1 MLGQS
6 IKMAWSSV
14 ISNKMRSFLTML
26 GIIIGVTALVVL
38 VSIADGATGQVTD
51 IISSMG
57 TNLLTV
63 TISDDKEKPL
73 DISDME
79 EIMAIDKISEVAPV
93 ATDSATAAYDR
104 NSETTSLTGTTADY
118 MSIEG
123 KELASGR
130 WIKTADV
137 ENHTNVVIINQDLA
151 SDVLGVRNTQ
161 QAIGMTINL
170 NGIPYTVIGVLAED
184 TSVSMSGSASYE
196 AYIPYTSL
204 ERLSSS
210 VSDVTSFVAAA
221 DSDEDLDEA
230 QSNLETWLLSRF
242 DNDDEA
248 YSITNMSEVAD
259 TMDDVASTM
268 SLMLGGI
275 AAISLLVGGIG
286 IMNIMLVSV
295 TERTKEIGIRKAIG
309 AGEGSI
315 LLQFLIEALMLS
327 LIGDGL
333 GVGVSWIALMIVSK
347 VAGST
352 YPMNGPVVLVATAF
366 SLIIGLVFGLYP
378 ARKAARKK
386 PIEALHY
393 AG

>member
-73 DISDME
+73 DLTAME
-79 EIMAIDKISEVAPV
+79 DIMAIDKISEVAPV

-210 VSDVTSFVAAA
+210 VSDVTTFVAAA